1 MDIFLLRI
9 AFRKKRDRPKSL
21 QLTSSSPGARY
32 ARADT
37 GATENGAME
46 GKARSGEC
54 MLRMELSSSYGTK

>member
-46 GKARSGEC
+46 GKARKGI
-54 MLRMELSSSYGTK
+54 G